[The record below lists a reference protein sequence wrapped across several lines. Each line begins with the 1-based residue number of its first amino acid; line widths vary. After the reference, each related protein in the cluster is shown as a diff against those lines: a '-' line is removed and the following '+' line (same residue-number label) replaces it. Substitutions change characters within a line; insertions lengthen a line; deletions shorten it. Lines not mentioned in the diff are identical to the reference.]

1 MKNIILISMISI
13 AFISCKAQTIYDIST
28 PSETVASSNNYYM
41 KDINNY
47 NDAFVGVWRW
57 EDGSNSF
64 EITLQEFEMYSDPI
78 SPNIYRDAIYGKY
91 TYIENNIV
99 VSETT
104 SIGTFVD
111 FKLYLVYKSPTVYS
125 VVISD
130 VVSNDYK
137 GGTFTLLNANTAI
150 LELKDVPGIR
160 LDNQTNGEFSL
171 PTNVVMVKQ

>member
-1 MKNIILISMISI
+1 MIFI
-13 AFISCKAQTIYDIST
+13 ASISCKAQTIYDVST
-28 PSETVASSNNYYM
+28 PPEVRTNRSNYYM
-41 KDINNY
+41 KDINNH

-57 EDGSNSF
+57 EDGANSF

-91 TYIENNIV
+91 TYIENNV
-99 VSETT
+99 VISQTT

-111 FKLYLVYKSPTVYS
+111 SKLYLVYKSPTIYS
-125 VVISD
+125 VVIND

-137 GGTFTLLNANTAI
+137 GGTFTLLNANTAV

-171 PTNVVMVKQ
+171 PTNVIMVKQ